1 VKMTENKASYKHGS
15 VKGKLVLIMLL
26 ICGVPIVLISTINY
40 NKSIKEAGAAVEEMG
55 KKQAVIVRD
64 GISSLTMQSLR
75 LIDAAAA
82 SPFTREFIKNPDKG
96 MDEMVQYLEG
106 VDEAMGDDN
115 PTAVTGKEG
124 FQLARSSGDCVDIS
138 GKNYFR
144 EAMQGRA
151 HISEVV
157 ESATAGTRVVV
168 LASPVYDNDRKTV
181 IGIVQRNV
189 DLDALSSF
197 LAQNITGTMEA
208 YITDDRGNVLA
219 SSKDGFSKD
228 DPGRLYYYETDPLT
242 GWEVVVSEEYA
253 TVMSGAYKQA
263 KLVVCISLIIFIIVA
278 GISLALSRYFTEPVK
293 AISEKL
299 DLLANG
305 RFSKVERYT
314 DRNDEFGLMANNT
327 NILIDRLQQVIR
339 SIRLSS
345 GQVNESAVFLAD
357 SSRQIGKKTGDV
369 TESIRSAADSAAR
382 QAEDSSAEKG
392 TVSELN
398 EIMESVVVNA
408 RDIGEATL
416 KLKQDSGRT
425 EDQLDSLLKANISVA
440 EDVEKITGEIDATG
454 KAVEAISKSVETI
467 NDISG
472 RTNLL
477 SLNAS
482 IEAARAGE
490 AGRGFAVVAEEV
502 GKLALQ
508 SSYCADEI
516 RAEMQKLI
524 NASKQTVKQSE
535 EVKLSMQKQQEEI
548 EKTIAEVKAM
558 SGEIGDFASKT
569 EEMTS
574 RAEECERTKDRVI
587 DTVTGL
593 LGVSEQNAVQS
604 LGNTSAMEEL
614 DSNVNELAESV
625 NRFKETADE
634 LSRNMSFF
642 DMADKTDEGK

>member
-1 VKMTENKASYKHGS
+1 MKMTENKASYKHGS